1 MPLSRYRSVNVL
13 INNHDEYKEF
23 LEPRD
28 RKHILQHST
37 IEMSEPLPDPSVHH
51 ELYLWKQADRY
62 WKISQKYYQ
71 SPVYWWVIAQ
81 YNQKPTEAHL
91 SNGDIIII
99 PLPLTQA
106 LSALGYG
113 G

>member
-1 MPLSRYRSVNVL
+1 M
-13 INNHDEYKEF
+13 INNFEEYEEF
-23 LEPRD
+23 IKPRD
-28 RKHILQHST
+28 RIT
-37 IEMSEPLPDPSVHH
+37 IPHYTTVEMTQPNPGEAVHH

-62 WKISQKYYQ
+62 WKLSQKYYQ
-71 SPVYWWVIAQ
+71 NPIYWWVIAQ
-81 YNQKPTEAHL
+81 YNQKPTEAYL